1 MTQEG
6 KPGDIPMHHEVGGDD
21 QFILAWGRQNASLA
35 IFRWLLLILF
45 FVSSVEGCVIAYLAY
60 RNEQKQI
67 WCFVKD
73 GLGNVVQANPDAFL
87 RAGESRTDVDVKA
100 FVKRWLQLGYVY
112 TPLDVNDQARAAM
125 LLVEPKARAVV
136 KAGLRFGERS
146 QAVMSGKSGR
156 ILDDD
161 KDPAKQ
167 PQIVIQSRKPLN
179 VMVQFQRFYR
189 DQNGA
194 DQPPVPVLATLT
206 LREVPRTPDNPAGL
220 TIVDAHVSE
229 NL

>member
-1 MTQEG
+1 MSEETLVHPTPLHQ
-6 KPGDIPMHHEVGGDD
+6 KAGGDD
-21 QFILAWGRQNASLA
+21 QFILAWGRQNAALA

-45 FVSSVEGCVIAYLAY
+45 LITLVQGGVIAYLAY
-60 RNEQKQI
+60 RNEQKQV

-73 GLGNVVQANPDAFL
+73 GLGNVVQADPGAFL

-100 FVKRWLQLGYVY
+100 FVKRWIQLGYVF

-125 LLVEPKARAVV
+125 LLVEPKARSVV

-146 QAVMSGKSGR
+146 QAVMSGRSGR

-161 KDPAKQ
+161 KDPARQ

-194 DQPPVPVLATLT
+194 DLAPVPVLATFT
-206 LREVPRTPDNPAGL
+206 LKEVPRTPDNPAGL